1 MFSTRLKG
9 GKAFATEK
17 NVVKLKKLLLKSKNL
32 SKNNKMKIKGNK
44 IIEEAKNDMNKI
56 NLDKYDIDPNTIV
69 QKYNSE

>member
-1 MFSTRLKG
+1 
-9 GKAFATEK
+9 
-17 NVVKLKKLLLKSKNL
+17 
-32 SKNNKMKIKGNK
+32 MKIKRNK